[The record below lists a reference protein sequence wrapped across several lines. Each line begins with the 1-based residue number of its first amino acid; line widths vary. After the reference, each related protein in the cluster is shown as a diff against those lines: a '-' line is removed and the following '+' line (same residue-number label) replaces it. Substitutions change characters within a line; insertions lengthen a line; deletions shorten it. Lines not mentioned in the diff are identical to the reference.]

1 MKTFFAGLLALG
13 ISQTAIADDD
23 CTNLMNAVT
32 ELRGA
37 LDEALMEKASSIA
50 KKTEKDLSCQ
60 QTPVPPLVLT
70 SVFHLAG
77 AVHLF
82 NDQKDAAWEAFAFSA
97 SISPMASLNPVLGK
111 KALDLHTKLRE
122 SVLANPQGQ
131 LQFSGEAEVW
141 VDGKPVQVGPPIEM
155 PAGKHF
161 IQWRSADQIMQN
173 RVIRVESGEARAIPV
188 GPGAESFKGEGFG
201 ENKLEAK
208 QLAYIG
214 GAVAVVGGGVMLA
227 LGIKARSEFDQ
238 TSDPDE
244 LDALAQR
251 ANLLLIAG
259 GATSAIGVGTLIA
272 APIFLQDGG
281 VGLQVG
287 FIW

>member
-1 MKTFFAGLLALG
+1 MKTLFTGLLALG
-13 ISQTAIADDD
+13 ISQTALADDD

-37 LDEALMEKASSIA
+37 LDEALMEKAANIA
-50 KKTEKDLSCQ
+50 KKTEQDLACQ

-82 NDQKDAAWEAFAFSA
+82 NDKKDDAWEAFAFSA
-97 SISPMASLNPVLGK
+97 SISPMASLDPVLGQ
-111 KALDLHTKLRE
+111 KAVDLHTKLRE

-141 VDGKPVQVGPPIEM
+141 VDGKPVEVGPPVEM
-155 PAGKHF
+155 PAGRHYL
-161 IQWRSADQIMQN
+161 QWRSAGQPMQN

-188 GPGAESFKGEGFG
+188 GPGAENFKGEGFG
-201 ENKLEAK
+201 GSRLESK
-208 QLAYIG
+208 QIAYIG

-244 LDALAQR
+244 LDALAKR
-251 ANLLLIAG
+251 ANVLLIAG
-259 GATSAIGVGTLIA
+259 GATTAVGVGTLIA
-272 APIFLQDGG
+272 APIFLEDGG
-281 VGLQVG
+281 MGLQVG